1 MFFVFHWQ
9 LKETQSHLLSL
20 NHPSPHKLIE
30 DPFSRAMKP
39 INGSLDGDSKPEN
52 GRKIIM
58 HPLYA
63 PRSSPWLD
71 LRVFYIRLSNCELN
85 SSTPDHLTLNHV
97 PLSPDTIIEVNG
109 TRSSIYTEWI
119 SSSLRRDRVDKNSE
133 EATYV
138 TTDSMRMTGSV
149 RFEVFDKD
157 DLLLTGDL
165 ELNHEN
171 GYGTGNGMKKWAI
184 KCQSAVACNGFLK
197 GQEGLHPVI
206 EVYVAGSFSGTPIIL
221 TKTIQLGLRKKSQRK
236 IMLETIPENE
246 MVEEEQKS
254 HHDILKV
261 SEYQELKQDSDTETE
276 DNNMYYAREGS
287 EYFEGEDGEL
297 SWFNAGVR
305 VGVGIG
311 LGICVGIGIGV
322 GLMVSTYQSTTRNF
336 RRRLL

>member
-1 MFFVFHWQ
+1 MPQ
-9 LKETQSHLLSL
+9 
-20 NHPSPHKLIE
+20 I
-30 DPFSRAMKP
+30 MKP
-39 INGSLDGDSKPEN
+39 IDSSLDADLKPEN

-58 HPLYA
+58 HPLYTQ
-63 PRSSPWLD
+63 RSSPWLD
-71 LRVFYIRLSNCELN
+71 LRIFYIRISNCELN
-85 SSTPDHLTLNHV
+85 SSTPDHLTLNHI

-119 SSSLRRDRVDKNSE
+119 SSSLRQDRVDKNSE
-133 EATYV
+133 EATFV

-149 RFEVFDKD
+149 RFQVFDKD

-165 ELNHEN
+165 ELNNDHGN
-171 GYGTGNGMKKWAI
+171 GIGNGMKKWAI
-184 KCQSAVACNGFLK
+184 KCKSTVACNGFLK

-206 EVYVAGSFSGTPIIL
+206 ELYVAGSFSGTPIVL
-221 TKTIQLGLRKKSQRK
+221 TNTVQLGLRKKTHRK
-236 IMLETIPENE
+236 IMLQTIPEYE

-254 HHDILKV
+254 RHDTLKV
-261 SEYQELKQDSDTETE
+261 SQYQDHKQDSDTDTE
-276 DNNMYYAREGS
+276 NNNIYYAREDS
-287 EYFEGEDGEL
+287 EFLDGEDEEI

-311 LGICVGIGIGV
+311 LGVCVGIGIGV